1 MWCVKRIGAWGVALG
16 VVVGCGDGE
25 PGAPAADTDPAEE
38 TGTSGSVDPTT
49 GTSEGDSSG
58 AVDPTVDPPL
68 LCPEPDPIQT
78 VDGLEHRGRG
88 EGASFIEIL
97 DLEAR
102 GDFVYGCTGT
112 QGLSIWDVATDTGE
126 LMAQSVGPAL
136 LAHPQFP
143 RCQHIALDA
152 DGRRAVLTNRGDEVQ
167 PTPWLFVYDVE
178 DPTSPM
184 PLRGWTG
191 EASIEGAVWSGDRI
205 YVAAHTAGILVF
217 EDTGG
222 DMLEQV
228 GSFADEASDAWL
240 PILRDDLL
248 YVAEGGGG
256 LRIYDISAD
265 DPVPIGSVTIDGS
278 SRDLARAGD
287 TVYVAASSSVV
298 AVDVSD
304 PTNPSVVAESPTAGT
319 SVAIGLGVDEL
330 IYSAEWDEVRAYDAT
345 TLERVWSEVVPTG
358 DDFSRVLT
366 LATHPERTRVYAGE
380 WTGMHMFESL
390 SGATAPEVASSPT
403 SVQYGRVE
411 PGDFEDRVVV
421 IRNEGDQT
429 LEVFGFES
437 DSATITIDEPC
448 FSIEPGGLHAA
459 ELRFEPESLDV
470 RAGAVRLLTNDPDE
484 EEFEIRFAGNAS
496 GADVG
501 EPMPEFMLQD
511 LDGNDWTNAD
521 LDGKVVVLAYFATF

>member
-1 MWCVKRIGAWGVALG
+1 MALG
-16 VVVGCGDGE
+16 VVVGCGGGE
-25 PGAPAADTDPAEE
+25 PGAPSADTDPAGE
-38 TGTSGSVDPTT
+38 TGTTGAVEPTSGTSDGESTGADPTD
-49 GTSEGDSSG
+49 E
-58 AVDPTVDPPL
+58 PPL
-68 LCPEPDPIQT
+68 LCPEPDPIET
-78 VDGLEHRGRG
+78 VDGLAHRARG

-112 QGLSIWDVATDTGE
+112 QGLSIWDVATDSGE
-126 LMAQSVGPAL
+126 LMSQRIGPPL
-136 LAHPQFP
+136 LAHPDFP

-167 PTPWLFVYDVE
+167 PTPWLYVYDIE
-178 DPTSPM
+178 DPTAPDA
-184 PLRGWTG
+184 LRGWFG

-205 YVAAHTAGILVF
+205 YAAAHTSGILVF
-217 EDTGG
+217 EDNGG
-222 DMLEQV
+222 DSLEQV
-228 GSFADEASDAWL
+228 GTFADAQSDAWL
-240 PILRDDLL
+240 PILRDEIL
-248 YVAEGGGG
+248 YVAEGNGG
-256 LRIYDISAD
+256 LRIYDVSAD
-265 DPVPIGSVTIDGS
+265 DPVLLGSVAIEGS

-287 TVYVAASSSVV
+287 TVYVAASSSIV

-304 PTNPSVVAESPTAGT
+304 PTSPTIIADAPTAGT
-319 SVAIGLGVDEL
+319 SVAIGLGVDDL

-366 LATHPERTRVYAGE
+366 VAAHPDLTRVYAGE
-380 WTGMHMFESL
+380 WTGMHIFESL
-390 SGATAPEVASSPT
+390 PGATAPEIASSPT
-403 SVQYGRVE
+403 SVQFGRID
-411 PGDFEDRVVV
+411 PGETEDRVVV

-437 DSATITIDEPC
+437 DSATVTIDEPC

-459 ELRFEPESLDV
+459 ELRFEPDSQDIK
-470 RAGAVRLLTNDPDE
+470 AGAVRLLSNDPDE
-484 EEFEIRFAGNAS
+484 EEYEIRFAGNAA

-501 EPMPEFMLQD
+501 DPLPEFMLRD